1 MTEEASARKS
11 GPLVALVGPTGVGKT
26 ALSLSLAQRL
36 PVACEILSADSRQIY
51 RGMDIGTAKPTPE
64 ERAQVPHH
72 LLDLAAPDEVITL
85 AQYQALCYRTV
96 DEVLGRGHLPLLV
109 GGTGLYVRAVVE
121 GWTVPR
127 VPPDPAL
134 RGHLLRLAEEQ
145 GPEVLFRR
153 LQEVDPEA
161 AARMDPRNVR
171 RVIRALEVCE
181 ATGRPFSAYQRRD
194 PPPYH
199 ILMVGLTMPREALY
213 ARVDARIDRML
224 QEGLVD
230 EVRSLLAAGYAPDL
244 PAMTGLGYREIGLYL
259 RGEAS
264 LEEAVALLR
273 RNTRRLIR
281 HQYNWFRL
289 DDPRI
294 RWYDARDEDLVER
307 VREEVLRFLARVG
320 WPESPEETT
329 QGG

>member
-1 MTEEASARKS
+1 MTEEASEPKR
-11 GPLVALVGPTGVGKT
+11 GPLVAIVGPTGVGKT
-26 ALSLSLAQRL
+26 ALSLALAQRL
-36 PVACEILSADSRQIY
+36 PVACEVISADSRQIY

-64 ERAQVPHH
+64 ERRQVPHH
-72 LLDLAAPDEVITL
+72 LIDLVAPDEVLTL
-85 AQYQALCYRTV
+85 AQVQALCYRTI

-127 VPPDPAL
+127 VPPDPA
-134 RGHLLRLAEEQ
+134 RRQALLRLAAEQ
-145 GPEVLFRR
+145 GPEALFQR

-161 AARMDPRNVR
+161 AARIDPRNVR
-171 RVIRALEVCE
+171 RVVRALEVCE
-181 ATGRPFSAYQRRD
+181 ATGRPFSQARRRY
-194 PPPYH
+194 PPPYS

-224 QEGLVD
+224 QAGLVD
-230 EVRSLLAAGYAPDL
+230 EVQALLAAGYAPDL

-259 RGEAS
+259 RGEVP

-294 RWYDARDEDLVER
+294 RWYDARDEHLVEK
-307 VREEVLRFLARVG
+307 VQAEVLEFLARVG
-320 WPESPEETT
+320 WT
-329 QGG
+329 QPTKGG